1 MPPNMGAPMKL
12 ISPTGASSKTAIELE
27 SQSNE
32 KLRSSSFVQRTTR
45 SLSLLQLSC
54 LALIVIIT

>member
-12 ISPTGASSKTAIELE
+12 ISPTSSKTAIELE

-54 LALIVIIT
+54 LTLVVLIT